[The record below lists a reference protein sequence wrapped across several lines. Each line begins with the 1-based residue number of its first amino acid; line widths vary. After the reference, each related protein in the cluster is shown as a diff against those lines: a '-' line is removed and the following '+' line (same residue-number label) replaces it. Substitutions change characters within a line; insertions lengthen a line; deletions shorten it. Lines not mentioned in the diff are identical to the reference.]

1 MHSWILHGS
10 SLCEVPIPANTPH
23 LRSSTDVCCCL
34 FWSPLFFFLN
44 IFIQFL
50 QNVKNSLQLPNEF
63 ISCIGL
69 AMSPGNL
76 VVAVV

>member
-1 MHSWILHGS
+1 MGVPSVKCPSLQIL
-10 SLCEVPIPANTPH
+10 PILGAR
-23 LRSSTDVCCCL
+23 LMYAVAFLVS
-34 FWSPLFFFLN
+34 FIFFLN

-50 QNVKNSLQLPNEF
+50 QNVKNSLQLPDEF